1 MAELNLKQIAD
12 KLNTEFAGE
21 TRKLVFWYDENGDF
35 ADEITGLKLDNAKV
49 FLLEPDNQFYTKY
62 FLERVDT
69 TTNYLVYAPFA
80 KPALCD
86 NHLADTI
93 RYSKEFFADRLSLIC
108 VDLGIPENLKAVLQK
123 YAAFF
128 KAQERTDRFYK
139 LEIDRWTQE
148 AIEVGLMSVLCRTQ
162 ALNFEEVLRVV
173 LTGDAFDEN
182 KYLAEF
188 RKYDLLDSFWN
199 LVSLYFGYTETE
211 PTLQKLA
218 MTLLVSYAQK
228 EIGKELP
235 KDWSSLISFKT
246 GNIVVFME
254 NIMNNVQYQESYDAM
269 ADTLEETLH
278 VKQLLSGMQADYLL
292 ECDAFAC
299 IDEILLDWITARLAE
314 ENVNAALNGMAIP
327 MVCDIRLKKH
337 FGRKYRLDYQLLSRA
352 YDLIREAKYKNNGS
366 ADELVNSYCEKD
378 YLRDTSYRK
387 LIYTYDQL
395 KEKER
400 YEELR
405 QLVENIYRN
414 DYLNPICVAWNKG
427 LQDADYTAMRIA
439 PQYRFYNRYLNSKNR
454 AKTVVII
461 SDGMRYEVGAELKD
475 KLQHNENC
483 ASVKL
488 ESLLSVLPGITSV
501 GMAALLPH
509 KELMIDAN
517 NKVLVDG
524 APSAD
529 MKQREAILRKADPD
543 AKCVALDDVRA
554 MNYAALSELFKGT
567 NTCYIYHNQID
578 NRGEGKFS
586 ENEVF
591 NACEEAIDE
600 VYDVIIKLAR
610 NKVASHFI
618 VTADHGFMYCR
629 DALLAGQKI
638 SANRENTQ
646 LVERRCILT
655 GAPEAADG
663 VVHYNL
669 GSMLGCKDERTVSVP
684 VGADVFTCS
693 GGANYVHGGA
703 SIQEMLIP
711 VIEVTTK
718 TGKLKK
724 DIQPAAIS
732 LVSILNKVTNL
743 ITSLDFM
750 QAEPVGDEIGV
761 GTYKIFFVDGDGNKV
776 SSESV
781 LVADSKETD
790 AQKRITRLKFRFK
803 DMQYNPT
810 ERFYLVAYEETNEYT
825 PVLRRE
831 IRIDMAFAND
841 FGF

>member
-1 MAELNLKQIAD
+1 MAELNLKQITD
-12 KLNTEFAGE
+12 KLNSEFIGE
-21 TRKLVFWYDENGDF
+21 VRKLVFWYDANAEFVD
-35 ADEITGLKLDNAKV
+35 DVDIMDLVNAKV
-49 FLLEPDNQFYTKY
+49 LHLQPDNQFYTKY

-93 RYSKEFFADRLSLIC
+93 RYSKEFFADRISLIC

-123 YAAFF
+123 YAGFF

-148 AIEVGLMSVLCRTQ
+148 AIEVGLMSGLCKTQ

-173 LTGDAFDEN
+173 LTGDAFEKN
-182 KYLAEF
+182 KYLTEF
-188 RKYDLLDSFWN
+188 KKYDLLGSFWN

-269 ADTLEETLH
+269 ADSLEETLH
-278 VKQLLSGMQADYLL
+278 VKQLLSGMQADHLL

-299 IDEILLDWITARLAE
+299 IDEILLDWITARLTE

-327 MVCDIRLKKH
+327 AVCDIRLKKH
-337 FGRKYRLDYQLLSRA
+337 FGLKYRLDYQLLSRA
-352 YDLIREAKYKNNGS
+352 YDLIREAKYQDAGN
-366 ADELVNSYCEKD
+366 ADELAIRYCEKD
-378 YLRDTSYRK
+378 YLQDTSYRK
-387 LIYTYDQL
+387 FIYTYDQL

-400 YEELR
+400 YSDLR

-414 DYLNPICVAWNKG
+414 DFLNRSCVAWNKSF
-427 LQDADYTAMRIA
+427 QDADNTAMRLA
-439 PQYRFYNRYLNSKNR
+439 PQYRFYNRYLSSKNR

-461 SDGMRYEVGAELKD
+461 SDGMRYEVGAELKE
-475 KLQHNENC
+475 KLQSNENC
-483 ASVKL
+483 SSVKM
-488 ESLLSVLPGITSV
+488 ESLLSVLPGITTV

-517 NKVLVDG
+517 NKVFVDG
-524 APSAD
+524 APCAD
-529 MKQREAILRKADPD
+529 MKHREAILRKADPE
-543 AKCVALDDVRA
+543 AKCIALDDVRA
-554 MNYAALSELFKGT
+554 MNYAALSEVFKGI

-600 VYDVIIKLAR
+600 VCDTIIKLAR

-618 VTADHGFMYCR
+618 VTADHGFIYCR
-629 DALLAGQKI
+629 DTLPAGQKI
-638 SANRENTQ
+638 STSKENTQ
-646 LVERRCILT
+646 LVERRCIVT
-655 GAPEAADG
+655 NAPEDADG
-663 VVHYNL
+663 VAHYNL
-669 GSMLGCKDERTVSVP
+669 GEMLGIKDDRTVSVP
-684 VGADVFTCS
+684 LGADVFTCS

-724 DIQPAAIS
+724 EMQPATIS

-750 QAEPVGDEIGV
+750 QAEPVGDEISA

-810 ERFYLVAYEETNEYT
+810 ERFYLVAYEEANEYT
-825 PVLRRE
+825 PVLQRE